1 LALAPLA
8 PVSQQKC
15 ANHPERPGRA
25 LCMSCKKVVCQE
37 CATQWDGINFC
48 VSCLKARR
56 GKSEERSSILPWA
69 STIAAILLLGMTARY
84 LIAWSGAL
92 LAELL

>member
-1 LALAPLA
+1 MAVATA

-15 ANHPERPGRA
+15 ANHPERPGKA
-25 LCMSCKKVVCQE
+25 LCMRCKKVVCQE
-37 CATQWDGINFC
+37 CATQWDGINYC
-48 VSCLKARR
+48 VNCLKAQRV
-56 GKSEERSSILPWA
+56 KSEEASAVLPWA
-69 STIAAILLLGMTARY
+69 SMLAAIIVLGVVARF